1 MSKKAD
7 AETILWKWG
16 WSIHSSEHDPYHKD
30 FSTGNVDAR
39 NDKKSSNKHH
49 SNDDDDD
56 VDDIET
62 LFVAPSDKEEDYRQ
76 SKMATKLKMEERK
89 QMNGHKDGPDN
100 TTEME
105 HELNTCKAQ
114 LSKWS

>member
-7 AETILWKWG
+7 AEAILWKGG
-16 WSIHSSEHDPYHKD
+16 WSIHSSEHDPDHED
-30 FSTGNVDAR
+30 FSTDNVDAR
-39 NDKKSSNKHH
+39 IDKKSSNEHH

-56 VDDIET
+56 DDIEA

-76 SKMATKLKMEERK
+76 SKTATQVKTDDRM
-89 QMNGHKDGPDN
+89 QVNGHKDRPVN

-105 HELNTCKAQ
+105 RKLNTRKAQ